1 MPLRTRQLVM
11 NDSVEKCPETFDF
24 KPRLLRYCSKQRSR
38 PGSRLSAEYRV
49 RSDNTGQLPSLLP
62 HWVYNLASRSPSVSH
77 FASFARSPVCV
88 ALCEPCE
95 IPRLLCSVLITLD
108 IMTLALLSL
117 PPSRCSADH
126 LCCPMMFSVTMMTS
140 PQPFRVTQA
149 GPSPALSITG
159 SFY

>member
-1 MPLRTRQLVM
+1 M

-49 RSDNTGQLPSLLP
+49 RSDNTGQLPSLP

-77 FASFARSPVCV
+77 FASFARSPVC
-88 ALCEPCE
+88 CELCE

-126 LCCPMMFSVTMMTS
+126 CTLPHDVGVTMMTS

-149 GPSPALSITG
+149 THPHLLPSITG
-159 SFY
+159 SLY